1 MGRTMK
7 VSERFGE
14 STGSPGDQA
23 TIEMK
28 YAYFEGQIVPID
40 EAKISIRTHAFLYG
54 TSLFEGIRAYWLPET
69 KQLSVFRMK
78 EHYARLLQN
87 SKIFY
92 MEPDLD
98 LDGLCRITCDLLRIN
113 QAASDLYIRPTL
125 YKADEIVKPS
135 LDNNRTDF
143 CIWVRPF
150 GAYLDLSKGLNVC
163 VSTWR
168 RSGDNS
174 IPSRAKAGGGYM
186 NTALAVSDA
195 HSMGFDD
202 AIFLTEN
209 GTVAEGSAMNLF
221 LIKDGKLVTPSK
233 TEDILEGITR
243 DTIIKIA
250 KNELGIES
258 EERTIDRSE
267 LYHAE
272 EAFFCG
278 TGAQVASITRIDNRN
293 VGDGAVGLLTN
304 RIQNLYFDVVKNKL
318 PQYRDWCTLVNV

>member
-1 MGRTMK
+1 MGHTMK

-14 STGSPGDQA
+14 STGTREQD
-23 TIEMK
+23 MK
-28 YAYFEGQIVPID
+28 YAYFEGRIIPLE

-69 KQLSVFRMK
+69 RQISVFRMK
-78 EHYARLLQN
+78 EHYVRLLQN
-87 SKIFY
+87 SRIFF
-92 MEPDLD
+92 MTPELD
-98 LDGLCRITCDLLRIN
+98 VDALCELTCDLIRKN
-113 QAASDLYIRPTL
+113 QPECDLYIRPTL
-125 YKADEIVKPS
+125 YKADEVVKPS
-135 LDNNRTDF
+135 LDNSRNEF
-143 CIWVRPF
+143 CIWMRPF
-150 GAYLDLSKGLNVC
+150 GAYLDLSKGLSVC

-186 NTALAVSDA
+186 NTALAVTDA

-202 AIFLTEN
+202 AIFLTEA

-221 LIKDGKLVTPSK
+221 LVKDGKLVTPCK

-243 DTIIKIA
+243 DTIITIA
-250 KNELGIES
+250 QRELGIET
-258 EERTIDRSE
+258 EERTIDRTE
-267 LYHAE
+267 LYHAD

-278 TGAQVASITRIDNRN
+278 TGAQVAPITRIDNRA
-293 VGDGAVGLLTN
+293 VGDGEVGPITN

-318 PQYRDWCTLVNV
+318 PQYRHWCTLLDL